1 MPTEKTAGSRSAKGR
16 APQRRNEDARL
27 AVLAA
32 ADELLIERGFG
43 GVTVEGIAARAG
55 VAKQTI
61 YRWWPSKV
69 DILLDTLVEEADRR
83 LKIPEDG
90 PVVDSF
96 RTYLRALA
104 RFLTKEDAGK
114 VLLALIGE
122 AQHDAEMARTFHQR
136 YLDPRREDEREMLR
150 RGITSGELPAGLDV
164 DAALDALCGPVVYR
178 GLTGTPI
185 PQSFIDGLIAATAI
199 VHGLTVVTR
208 NVADLARAGVAI
220 LDPFA
225 SHA

>member
-1 MPTEKTAGSRSAKGR
+1 MPTEKIAGSRSAKGR

-27 AVLAA
+27 AVLGA

-69 DILLDTLVEEADRR
+69 DILLDTLVEQADRR

-90 PVVDSF
+90 PVVDSL
-96 RTYLRALA
+96 RAYLRALA

-122 AQHDAEMARTFHQR
+122 AQHDPETAILFHER
-136 YLDPRREDEREMLR
+136 YLDPRRARERALLK
-150 RGITSGELPAGLDV
+150 RGIAAGELPAGLNL
-164 DAALDALCGPVVYR
+164 DATLDALIGPVVYR
-178 GLTGTPI
+178 ALTGATV
-185 PQSFIDGLIAATAI
+185 SRGFVDG
-199 VHGLTVVTR
+199 VVDR
-208 NVADLARAGVAI
+208 VLEW
-220 LDPFA
+220 
-225 SHA
+225 